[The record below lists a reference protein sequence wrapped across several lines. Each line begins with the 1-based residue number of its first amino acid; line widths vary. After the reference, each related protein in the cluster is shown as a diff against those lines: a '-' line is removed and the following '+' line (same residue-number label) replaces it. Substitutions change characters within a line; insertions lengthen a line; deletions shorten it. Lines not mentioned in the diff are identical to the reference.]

1 MRHWL
6 TCAAF
11 ALLAS
16 CSDAPPAN
24 QAGTTSAVPAA
35 ARIAELQ
42 AQLAALSARKQRI
55 EDSNAIKRLQRAF
68 GFYMSEGQWQ
78 QVADL
83 FAANATL
90 EFGRD
95 GVYSGKERI
104 LAWLQAWSGTDNGL
118 REGQLNEFFQLMPV
132 VTLAEDGT
140 TAKARWRGIMLL
152 GQLGEQA
159 LWGEGPYEN
168 EYVKEAGV
176 WKLARLRWFQTIVVP
191 YEGGWARHE
200 DFNKGIWVSATLPAD
215 APPTAPYGS
224 WPETFLPP
232 FSFTNP
238 VGRYIPERVQ
248 EAATAAGGQP

>member
-6 TCAAF
+6 ACTAF
-11 ALLAS
+11 VLLAA
-16 CSDAPPAN
+16 CSEAPPAN
-24 QAGTTSAVPAA
+24 EAGATAAVPEA
-35 ARIAELQ
+35 ARIADLQ

-55 EDSNAIKRLQRAF
+55 EDANAIKRLQRAF

-83 FAANATL
+83 FAADATL

-95 GVYSGKERI
+95 GVYSGKDRI
-104 LAWLQAWSGTDNGL
+104 LAWLRAYGGTDNGL

-152 GQLGEQA
+152 GQMGEQA

-168 EYVKEAGV
+168 TYVKEAGV
-176 WKLARLRWFQTIVVP
+176 WKLASLRWFQTIAVP
-191 YEGGWARHE
+191 YEGGWARHV
-200 DFNKGIWVSATLPAD
+200 DVNNGIWVSATLPAD

-232 FSFTNP
+232 FSFSNP
-238 VGRYIPERVQ
+238 VGRYSPEPLQ
-248 EAATAAGGQP
+248 EASVSAGGQP